1 MKDLY
6 IEGTKGVFFTPTIR
20 LNAETGRCEILG
32 ESYIEDAPQFYEP
45 ILNWIDSYVKEVRGT
60 LTWDF
65 RLVYF
70 NTSSSKTI
78 LNLLQTLKNYEKQ
91 GGQVIINWYYP
102 DDNDDLLAEG
112 EDFVEDSGLKI
123 NLLPYALEDED
134 EEEDEFTLD

>member
-6 IEGTKGVFFTPTIR
+6 IEGTKGVFFTPTVR
-20 LNAETGRCEILG
+20 LDATTGKCEILG

-45 ILNWIDSYVKEVRGT
+45 ILNWIDTYVKEIQGS
-60 LTWDF
+60 LIWDF

-78 LNLLQTLKNYEKQ
+78 LNLLQTIKNYEKQ
-91 GGQVIINWYYP
+91 GGSVEVNWYYP

-123 NLLPYALEDED
+123 NLIPYELEDED
-134 EEEDEFTLD
+134 EDELTLD

>member
-6 IEGTKGVFFTPTIR
+6 IEGTKGVFFTPTVR
-20 LNAETGRCEILG
+20 LNSETGRCEIMG

-45 ILNWIDSYVKEVRGT
+45 ILNWIDTYVKEIKGT
-60 LTWDF
+60 LVWDF

-78 LNLLQTLKNYEKQ
+78 LNLLQTLKDYEKQ
-91 GGQVIINWYYP
+91 GGNVEVNWYYP

-112 EDFVEDSGLKI
+112 EDFVEDSGLQI
-123 NLLPYALEDED
+123 NLIPYELEDED
-134 EEEDEFTLD
+134 EEEDEFTL

>member
-6 IEGTKGVFFTPTIR
+6 IEGTKGVFFTPTVR
-20 LNAETGRCEILG
+20 LDAATGKCEILG

-45 ILNWIDSYVKEVRGT
+45 ILNWIDTYVKEIKGP
-60 LTWDF
+60 LIWDF

-91 GGQVIINWYYP
+91 GGNVEVNWYYP

-123 NLLPYALEDED
+123 NLIPYELEDED